1 MEKVAS
7 NDQSGG
13 EGGGGGGGRGG
24 GGGGGAGGRGGG
36 ARRNGIGRGDGDG
49 GVVDAGFGCGREPV
63 VSVKL
68 YKAKKTGHRNI
79 YLSAGQNCKVQQ

>member
-13 EGGGGGGGRGG
+13 EGGGGGGRGG

-49 GVVDAGFGCGREPV
+49 CVDAGFGCGREPV